1 MEEDRTF
8 DDKERRPQE
17 SMAGTCIII
26 NEVEIEGSPVVLG
39 VLADSVQEVIDLYDD
54 HTEFIQAMG
63 KLDEEFIIILNM
75 DNVFSTDELE
85 ASYDES
91 ECAAA

>member
-1 MEEDRTF
+1 M
-8 DDKERRPQE
+8 
-17 SMAGTCIII
+17 IIKNVVHRSRWLI
-26 NEVEIEGSPVVLG
+26 PALLLMRLKIEGSPVVLG

-75 DNVFSTDELE
+75 DKVFSTDELE